1 MSASAT
7 KATLLDMYNSS
18 GKTAIFVFW
27 LLFWAAVTLAVEAE
41 TAESISPSS
50 KAAIIICKGDI
61 DNGLYRSIVR
71 RTNMAIEQGCE
82 YLIYEIDT
90 YGGDLFSADNIS
102 DYFLLEVNDRA
113 HTVAYVSKKAISAG
127 SMISVACEDIIMK
140 NKTKIGDCAPIQ
152 PGVKLEGVER
162 EKVETFTRA
171 AFVNSAQANG
181 YPETLLR
188 AMVTMQ
194 IEVYRVKNLQT
205 GEYEFFESER
215 LPKDP
220 NSYDLDGQELIVK
233 NDELLTLTASEAYE
247 YGISRTLVDDV
258 AGALDFLS
266 ERDGVV
272 FSEQS
277 IVLRT
282 NWSEEM
288 VRWINSPAIMSV
300 LIMLALLGVYI
311 ELNSP
316 GVGLPGL
323 VAVICFAIILG
334 SKYLYGLANWVEVTM
349 FGIGVLLLLVE
360 ILLIPGFGIVG
371 FLGIVCIVL
380 GVFGMLLKNPP
391 DKVPWPQTEFDMQ
404 LITNGLLGLV
414 LGLAGFAVLVWL
426 FAKYLPK
433 IPLLGRL
440 MLRPAALKPAGPMPI
455 SMTAPPEG
463 KTAGPKVGDMGVV
476 SSKLRPTGKAK
487 IGDAIVEVVAEG
499 EFLDIGTE
507 VMIIA
512 IKGNNVVVRKTG
524 NQPEG

>member
-1 MSASAT
+1 MN
-7 KATLLDMYNSS
+7 NSP
-18 GKTAIFVFW
+18 GKTAIFVLC
-27 LLFWAAVTLAVEAE
+27 LLLSAAVTWAVETE
-41 TAESISPSS
+41 TAEGISPPT

-71 RTNMAIEQGCE
+71 RTNIAIEQGCE

-102 DYFLLEVNDRA
+102 DYFLLEVNEQA

-127 SMISVACEDIIMK
+127 AMISVACKDIIMK
-140 NKTKIGDCAPIQ
+140 HKTKIGDCAPIQ

-194 IEVYRVKNLQT
+194 IEVYRLKNLET
-205 GEYEFFESER
+205 GEYEFFESQR

-220 NSYDLDGQELIVK
+220 NVYDLKGKELIVK
-233 NDELLTLTASEAYE
+233 NDELLTLTASDAFE
-247 YGISRTLVDDV
+247 YGISRALVDDV
-258 AGALDFLS
+258 EEVLEFLS

-272 FSEQS
+272 FAEQS

-288 VRWINSPAIMSV
+288 VRWINSPVIMSV

-323 VAVICFAIILG
+323 VAVICFSIILG
-334 SKYLYGLANWVEVTM
+334 SKYLHGLANWVEVAL
-349 FGIGVLLLLVE
+349 FGIGVLLLIVE
-360 ILLIPGFGIVG
+360 IFLIPGFGVVG

-391 DKVPWPQTEFDMQ
+391 DKIPWPQTEFDMQ

-414 LGLAGFAVLVWL
+414 LGLAGFAVLAWL
-426 FAKYLPK
+426 FGKYLPK

-440 MLRPAALKPAGPMPI
+440 MLVPAALKPAGPMPI
-455 SMTAPPEG
+455 SMTAPPES
-463 KTAGPKVGDMGVV
+463 KTAGPKEGDVGVV

-507 VMIIA
+507 VTIIA

-524 NQPEG
+524 NQQEG